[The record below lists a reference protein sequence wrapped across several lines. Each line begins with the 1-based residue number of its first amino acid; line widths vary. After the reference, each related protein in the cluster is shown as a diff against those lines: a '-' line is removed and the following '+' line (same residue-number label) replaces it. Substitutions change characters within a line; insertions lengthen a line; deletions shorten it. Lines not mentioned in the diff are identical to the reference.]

1 MFTKATPL
9 DTLEQAARD
18 HLAECL
24 DARTWGEKCNPQT
37 ILQLCAQLR
46 IYQKHDQR
54 ETNTL
59 F

>member
-1 MFTKATPL
+1 MTATPQSL

-18 HLAECL
+18 HLAGNL
-24 DARTWGEKCNPQT
+24 DLLTWGEKCSPQL

-46 IYQKHDQR
+46 IYQKHDAR
-54 ETNTL
+54 RTTL